1 MVEINFSISETMID
15 YAILAACV
23 LGYTIAGAITMAVCV
38 RTGCTPD
45 TSSNDEDVIFTF
57 MAGASWPLVSFGAL
71 VYLAYLVSWWT
82 LLIPAR
88 LVYRVI
94 RGGRQY
100 V

>member
-1 MVEINFSISETMID
+1 MIEVNFSISETMID
-15 YAILAACV
+15 YAILAACI
-23 LGYTIAGAITMAVCV
+23 LGYTIAAAITMAIFV
-38 RTGCTPD
+38 RVGWSPD
-45 TSSNDEDVIFTF
+45 ISSNDEDVIFTF
-57 MAGASWPLVSFGAL
+57 MAGVSWPLVSFGAL